1 MSTRLSPLSGWLVVG
16 VLVVGLTFVGSPA
29 LACPVLTAKAPA
41 ASATEAS
48 PMTSLRVR
56 RVDPLLRRDMKLL
69 GSVEMP
75 FSYEC
80 GSGVDLVER

>member
-16 VLVVGLTFVGSPA
+16 VLLVGLTVGSPA
-29 LACPVLTAKAPA
+29 LAWPVLTAKAPA

-56 RVDPLLRRDMKLL
+56 RVDPLLRRDMNTPWL
-69 GSVEMP
+69 GGNAV
-75 FSYEC
+75 
-80 GSGVDLVER
+80 LV